1 MTNLIRIKNNQ
12 DTGYVEIVGNTNIKS
27 SKIRTNFY
35 NEDRDNIGL
44 AFPIDQN
51 DFLSQVKEGDK
62 VIYFYHRFPTG
73 EQSDTYIR
81 EKREFEI
88 DEYTVNQCWDSE
100 TKILSYLF
108 APFLADFGHPEKF
121 DPSHEDIRLTEEDKW
136 IIVVRQPRTVK
147 FTKVEKIVKEN
158 DEEEK
163 IYQLYNN
170 PEEPINKFED
180 KLNLQGDSSISYK
193 ISGISIENENI
204 EDTVEEPFIPDFEHA
219 FLADANK
226 NFCIKYNPKI
236 QSFKTVI
243 AEQKVDTIGGRFP
256 LFVRNGNLNYKEIPI
271 SGLIAATESD
281 ELEVRGETPARTAVT
296 WNAGQQF
303 AKERKEKL
311 ELEEW
316 LRNGQP
322 KIFRSAAEGNYI
334 IRLMNIS
341 LQPIDTL
348 GRMLHSFSAT
358 GYEVAEYSL
367 DKAIEM
373 GLYDAYVE
381 LEDEEEIP
389 EVPTEPNNGEEPTPA
404 VKEE

>member
-1 MTNLIRIKNNQ
+1 MF
-12 DTGYVEIVGNTNIKS
+12 GG
-27 SKIRTNFY
+27 
-35 NEDRDNIGL
+35 
-44 AFPIDQN
+44 
-51 DFLSQVKEGDK
+51 
-62 VIYFYHRFPTG
+62 
-73 EQSDTYIR
+73 
-81 EKREFEI
+81 
-88 DEYTVNQCWDSE
+88 
-100 TKILSYLF
+100 IL
-108 APFLADFGHPEKF
+108 DHPEKF

-136 IIVVRQPRTVK
+136 ITVIRQPRTVK
-147 FTKVEKIVKEN
+147 FTKVEKIAKEN
-158 DEEEK
+158 GEEEK
-163 IYQLYNN
+163 IYWLYNN
-170 PEEPINKFED
+170 PEEPINKLED
-180 KLNLQGDSSISYK
+180 KLNLQGDLNITYR
-193 ISGISIENENI
+193 ISGILIENENI
-204 EDTVEEPFIPDFEHA
+204 EDKVKQPFIPDFEHA
-219 FLADANK
+219 FLTDATR

-256 LFVRNGNLNYKEIPI
+256 LFVRNGNLKYKEIPI
-271 SGLIAATESD
+271 SGLIAAAEGD
-281 ELEVRGETPARTAVT
+281 ELEVREETPARTSIT

-381 LEDEEEIP
+381 PEKEEIP
-389 EVPTEPNNGEEPTPA
+389 DVPTEPDNGEEPTPEI
-404 VKEE
+404 KEE